1 MKIII
6 IGGVA
11 AGTSAAAKARRNNE
25 TAEIKIFDQDEDM
38 SYSVCGL
45 PYYIGTEVKKRE
57 ELVPRDAA
65 FFKKKYNVDVYM
77 GHQAVAIDIVRK
89 VITVKNLR
97 SQEKF
102 EEAYERLILATGAS
116 VRIPSIPGIEKEN
129 VFSLRNVR
137 SADRI
142 RAYVLEQQ
150 PQRAVVIGSG
160 FIGLEVAENLKARG
174 LEVTVVEMASQV
186 MPALDADMAMYVEAE
201 LRKQGVSVIT
211 DDSAV
216 CFEGKDRVEQVL
228 LKSGKKVAADMVI
241 VAAGVQPKVSLAQ
254 QAGIALG
261 VTGAIKVN
269 TKMQTSVPNVYAC
282 GDCAEGFSLLTQA
295 PLYRPMG
302 STANK
307 MGRIAGDQATGG
319 TLEFRGVLGTGIVK
333 VFDLTVAHTG
343 MSEQQA
349 RKEGY
354 AVVVC
359 HNIKPDKPE
368 YFHGQEMVIKGIADE
383 KTGRL
388 LGAQIVGKNG
398 VDKRMDV
405 FVTAMSFG
413 AHVEDLFHLDL
424 AYAPP
429 FSTTKD
435 PVLYTGMIL
444 DNAISRGR
452 KLITSEEL
460 MRKQQCGAE
469 VIVIDARAVG
479 QYEKD
484 HMQEALNIPQEKL
497 REAAEALDKT
507 KMIVTYC
514 NKGVTGNAAQN
525 ILLNRGFAQVYN
537 LSGGHKQYQRIQQ
550 HLSQREEQK
559 K

>member
-1 MKIII
+1 
-6 IGGVA
+6 
-11 AGTSAAAKARRNNE
+11 
-25 TAEIKIFDQDEDM
+25 
-38 SYSVCGL
+38 
-45 PYYIGTEVKKRE
+45 
-57 ELVPRDAA
+57 
-65 FFKKKYNVDVYM
+65 M
-77 GHQAVAIDIVRK
+77 GHHAVAIDIARK

-97 SQEKF
+97 SQEQF
-102 EEAYERLILATGAS
+102 EEAYDRLILATGAS

-137 SADRI
+137 SAYRI

-282 GDCAEGFSLLTQA
+282 GDCAEGFSLLTHA

-469 VIVIDARAVG
+469 VIVIDARAAG

-484 HMQEALNIPQEKL
+484 HVQEALNIPQEKL

-507 KMIVTYC
+507 KLIVTYC

-525 ILLNRGFAQVYN
+525 ILLNRGFEQVYN
-537 LSGGHKQYQRIQQ
+537 LSGGHKQYQKVQQ

>member
-45 PYYIGTEVKKRE
+45 PYYIGTEVKTRE

-77 GHQAVAIDIVRK
+77 GHQAVAIDIARK

-97 SQEKF
+97 SQEQF
-102 EEAYERLILATGAS
+102 EEAYDRLILATGAS

-174 LEVTVVEMASQV
+174 LEVTIVEMASQV

-469 VIVIDARAVG
+469 VIVIDARAAG

-484 HMQEALNIPQEKL
+484 HVQEALNIPQEKL

-507 KMIVTYC
+507 KLIVTYC

-525 ILLNRGFAQVYN
+525 ILRNRGFEQVYN
-537 LSGGHKQYQRIQQ
+537 LSGGHKQYQKVQQ
-550 HLSQREEQK
+550 HIKIGRAHV
-559 K
+559 